1 MLRFFSCAWRSSVDS
16 GKMPDSATAQPTTIM
31 PAPEYTTIR
40 FWRFLARLW
49 SAMSRPLFYRVRRT
63 VSRRKRPARLLCSA
77 RLFRIPSLWVDGRH
91 EGEGSAGVLRTKMA
105 EEVAGGHLAF
115 APEGIVEPDA
125 GQARRQAPE
134 HAQHGHG
141 SGRARAASILIESAV
156 QSLMPGLD
164 PPIAASAPQ
173 QFNGRPLAGIST
185 GDEWPGSV
193 GGIGFLFARPTAQ
206 LADLPGGHKA
216 DLLRRRVLKPELA
229 LLVASPVYFLR
240 LGPLRRRRRGKRRP
254 PPRVRSRFYAAPPDW
269 FSP

>member
-1 MLRFFSCAWRSSVDS
+1 MEHDDGIASLRSVSNKRSEYPKVNAK
-16 GKMPDSATAQPTTIM
+16 GVHV
-31 PAPEYTTIR
+31 APQLEGYSPGT
-40 FWRFLARLW
+40 
-49 SAMSRPLFYRVRRT
+49 
-63 VSRRKRPARLLCSA
+63 SA

-115 APEGIVEPDA
+115 ATGGIVEPGA

-206 LADLPGGHKA
+206 LADLPCRHKT
-216 DLLRRRVLKPELA
+216 DLFRGRVLEPELA
-229 LLVASPVYFLR
+229 LLVASPVYLLR
-240 LGPLRRRRRGKRRP
+240 LGPLGRRRRGKRRP
-254 PPRVRSRFYAAPPDW
+254 LPGVRSRFYAAPPDW